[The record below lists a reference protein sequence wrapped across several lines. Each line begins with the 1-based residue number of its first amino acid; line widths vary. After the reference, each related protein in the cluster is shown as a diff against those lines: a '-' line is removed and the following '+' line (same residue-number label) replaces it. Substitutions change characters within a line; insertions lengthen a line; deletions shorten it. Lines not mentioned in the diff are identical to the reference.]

1 MLFHERPLYT
11 LLMIGFLTHGALAD
25 GSPAPGANVPSVS
38 PPAGRQPA
46 NPSRPEPGTDAASRR
61 GKASASP
68 ETTPTRDPKGATP
81 PEYKRPNRWGLT
93 AGGSQRK
100 DWLTGQNRFELH
112 EHINAHKLL
121 DMPEWLE
128 GTLEQRTRYET
139 FDTPWQKGQ
148 TGGQH
153 QIPLQTVL
161 WLEAHHHGY
170 RAGFEFWDAR
180 QFGAQPEYP
189 LNNTMVNVAN
199 FPQMYAAWS
208 TPRLA
213 DSPVG
218 FEAKGG
224 RYTLDLGSRRLV
236 ARNVFRNTTNAFT
249 GVNFRLRDGNG
260 RWQVQPFANQPV
272 LRLPEDQPQLLDN
285 DWAWDRELEGSVFT
299 GALAEADWLPFGI
312 HSELYLYFL
321 SEDAAS
327 ALNRRLVT
335 PGLRLYRSPRKGQ
348 FDFEGETIGQTG
360 RARPGKTATEALDV
374 AAYFEHIQAGYTFDL
389 PWDPRIQVQYDYAT
403 GGKTGKTSNSFD
415 TLYGARRWEYG
426 PTGIFGAFARNN
438 INSPGTRLFVIPHR
452 DVTAFLAYRAWWM
465 ADAKA
470 PWVPANLVDPTG
482 KAGDFIGQT
491 VEFSAHWDAHDNIAL
506 EAGWTCLI
514 KGEFARNA
522 PGAPANHDN
531 VNYFYVQSELR
542 F

>member
-1 MLFHERPLYT
+1 MFTSSRLAALLLLVAPMPT
-11 LLMIGFLTHGALAD
+11 LAVYAEEATSTPD
-25 GSPAPGANVPSVS
+25 QN
-38 PPAGRQPA
+38 RQPVPQAGKPKTAKTGDAKAPSPKGGAQA
-46 NPSRPEPGTDAASRR
+46 NAEVA
-61 GKASASP
+61 
-68 ETTPTRDPKGATP
+68 TTPAKDRKGVTP

-100 DWLTGQNRFELH
+100 DWLTGKNRFELH

-128 GTLEQRTRYET
+128 GSLEQRTRYET
-139 FDTPWQKGQ
+139 FDTPWQKDQ

-161 WLEAHHHGY
+161 WLEAHKNGY

-180 QFGAQPEYP
+180 QFGAKPEYT
-189 LNNTMVNVAN
+189 LNNTMVNAAN

-208 TPRLA
+208 TQNLA
-213 DSPVG
+213 DSHLG
-218 FEAKGG
+218 FEARGG

-236 ARNVFRNTTNAFT
+236 ARNVYRNTTNSFT
-249 GVNFRLRDGNG
+249 GVHFRLRDGEG
-260 RWQVQPFANQPV
+260 AWQVQAFANQPV
-272 LRLPEDQPQLLDN
+272 LRLPEDKEQLLNN
-285 DWAWDRELEGSVFT
+285 DWAWDQEQEGSVFT
-299 GALAEADWLPFGI
+299 GAEAEADWLPWGI
-312 HSELYLYFL
+312 HNELYLFYL
-321 SEDAAS
+321 GESENS
-327 ALNRRLVT
+327 ALNRRLFT
-335 PGLRLYRSPRKGQ
+335 PGLRLYRSPKKGE

-360 RARPGKTATEALDV
+360 SARPSKTATQSRDV
-374 AAYFEHIQAGYTFDL
+374 EAYFEHIQAGYTFDL
-389 PWDPRIQVQYDYAT
+389 PWDPRILLQYDYAT
-403 GGKTGKTSNSFD
+403 GGQTGQTSNSFD

-426 PTGIFGAFARNN
+426 PTGIFGAFSRNN

-470 PWVPANLVDPTG
+470 PWAPANLVDPTG
-482 KAGDFIGQT
+482 KSGDFIGQT

-506 EAGWTCLI
+506 EAGWTALI
-514 KGEFARNA
+514 KGDFAKNA
-522 PGAPANHDN
+522 PGAPADHGN
-531 VNYFYVQSELR
+531 VNYFYVQSEIR

>member
-1 MLFHERPLYT
+1 MERSEQRRCRSAGYWLAPLPA
-11 LLMIGFLTHGALAD
+11 LLIPCLALANSLPVEAVQPTGTSNQQIPVKSRD
-25 GSPAPGANVPSVS
+25 RNIPAAHDR
-38 PPAGRQPA
+38 PA
-46 NPSRPEPGTDAASRR
+46 
-61 GKASASP
+61 
-68 ETTPTRDPKGATP
+68 TTPATDPKGMTP

-100 DWLTGQNRFELH
+100 DWLTGKNRFELH
-112 EHINAHKLL
+112 EHINAHKIL

-139 FDTPWQKGQ
+139 FDTPWQKDQ

-161 WLEAHHHGY
+161 WLEAHKNGY

-180 QFGAQPEYP
+180 QFGAKPEYT
-189 LNNTMVNVAN
+189 LNNTMVNVAD
-199 FPQMYAAWS
+199 FAQMYAAWS
-208 TPRLA
+208 TQRLA
-213 DSPVG
+213 DTSLG

-224 RYTLDLGSRRLV
+224 RYTLDLGSRRLI
-236 ARNVFRNTTNAFT
+236 ARNVYRNTTNAFT
-249 GVNFRLRDGNG
+249 GLTFRLRDGAG
-260 RWQVQPFANQPV
+260 LWQIQAFANQPV
-272 LRLPEDQPQLLDN
+272 LRLPEDKPQLLNN

-299 GALAEADWLPFGI
+299 GALAEADGLPFGI
-312 HSELYLYFL
+312 HSELYLYYL
-321 SEDAAS
+321 GEDAS
-327 ALNRRLVT
+327 SPLNRSLFT
-335 PGLRLYRSPRKGQ
+335 PGLRLYRSARKGE

-360 RARPGKTATEALDV
+360 SARPSRTATEALEV

-389 PWDPRIQVQYDYAT
+389 PWDPRILVQYDYAT
-403 GGKTGKTSNSFD
+403 GGRTGKISHSFD

-452 DVTAFLAYRAWWM
+452 DVTAFLAYRAWWL
-465 ADAKA
+465 ADDKA
-470 PWVPANLVDPTG
+470 AWVPANLVDATG

-491 VEFSAHWDAHDNIAL
+491 VEISAHWDAHDNIAL

-514 KGEFARNA
+514 KGEFAKNA

-531 VNYFYVQSELR
+531 VNYVYVQSELR